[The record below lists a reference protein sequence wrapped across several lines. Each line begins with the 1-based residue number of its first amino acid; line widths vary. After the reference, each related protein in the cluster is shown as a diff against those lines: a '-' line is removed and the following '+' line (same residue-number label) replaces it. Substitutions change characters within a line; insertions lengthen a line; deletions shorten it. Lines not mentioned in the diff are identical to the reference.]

1 MTFCFAFRSLIC
13 IFAAMK
19 RLGFVL
25 MAALPL
31 VLSLLL
37 GGCGDN
43 RRATAFLSRADSLM
57 AGRPDSALLL
67 LDSCEAEV
75 AAWPESQQMRFHLL
89 HAKAQNKAYVPFTS
103 DSVMTVVS
111 GYYDRHGT
119 SNEQVEAHYLL
130 GCVYRDLGEAPKALS
145 AYHDAVECADTT
157 AADCDYALLARLHAQ
172 MSSLLHRMQLP
183 YEALDEAD
191 KASEMSSM
199 ANDSMMMLDS
209 KILKADAYYLLG
221 KTDSVISISELV
233 SHKYLQYGDTM
244 YSILFLKP
252 AIVGYLDKKMADSVK
267 IVMDTYEQLLEDK
280 PNEII
285 AYSKNNFNIIK
296 AQYYL
301 LCHQYDLAS
310 YYYQQARLKAVT
322 SKEKLNVYR
331 GLSNYYISIG
341 KADSAL
347 KYTDLYVL
355 TDDSVYRTSVR
366 ENFAKMHSL
375 YNYEHHQRKA
385 EKAEHQ
391 LLELHY
397 RFVIAAFV
405 TIILIALFLLY
416 VKRRRAKMLKEYQ
429 ELNTKYVA
437 SLNQYALNKKETELL
452 KEAKE
457 SDELLIHQLQC
468 EKAIDADTI
477 SKLTRKVE
485 RKKEKI
491 RQNEDDLRKQA
502 KAIAEFQKDKK
513 RPDQWNMEEGLFNLP
528 LFSHL
533 HASISRGRQPSDSQ
547 LDEII
552 ELTNSMLPTFIP
564 RIQELYPTINHTN
577 LLFCVFTKLRFINSE
592 RAVIFNMTYQSVTNR
607 CAFLYKKFTGKKG
620 GAGDFEAEIQKM
632 G

>member
-1 MTFCFAFRSLIC
+1 
-13 IFAAMK
+13 MK
-19 RLGFVL
+19 RLVYVL

-31 VLSLLL
+31 VLCLLL

-43 RRATAFLSRADSLM
+43 PRAVSLLARADSLM
-57 AGRPDSALLL
+57 AGRPDSALLI
-67 LDSCEAEV
+67 LDSLLTDSDRLSTNFVMQCRLRRLNAINKLDTVFTTAHV
-75 AAWPESQQMRFHLL
+75 AQARILADHF
-89 HAKAQNKAYVPFTS
+89 
-103 DSVMTVVS
+103 D
-111 GYYDRHGT
+111 DHGT
-119 SNEQVEAHYLL
+119 SNEQ
-130 GCVYRDLGEAPKALS
+130 
-145 AYHDAVECADTT
+145 
-157 AADCDYALLARLHAQ
+157 
-172 MSSLLHRMQLP
+172 
-183 YEALDEAD
+183 
-191 KASEMSSM
+191 
-199 ANDSMMMLDS
+199 ML
-209 KILKADAYYLLG
+209 AYYLLG
-221 KTDSVISISELV
+221 RTFADAGEAPQAINAYNEAANRADTTATDCDYKTLCRVYSQMAKIFYRQGLYHEDLYYHDCAVRCGY
-233 SHKYLQYGDTM
+233 KAGDTLAALLA
-244 YSILFLKP
+244 YSQKMGAYKMLMLPDSMLYVSETASKLLRQAGYTTLAAGVLCNPIRYLVDQGDYSKAQRYLNIYEKESGYFDSCQNIISGREIYYYTKGYYYLKTCQYDSAEYFFRKELATGKDFNNQNAGSQGLALLFLQTHKP
-252 AIVGYLDKKMADSVK
+252 
-267 IVMDTYEQLLEDK
+267 
-280 PNEII
+280 
-285 AYSKNNFNIIK
+285 
-296 AQYYL
+296 
-301 LCHQYDLAS
+301 
-310 YYYQQARLKAVT
+310 
-322 SKEKLNVYR
+322 
-331 GLSNYYISIG
+331 
-341 KADSAL
+341 DSAA
-347 KYTDLYVL
+347 KYALYSYEMN
-355 TDDSVYRTSVR
+355 DSAYAQKATEEV
-366 ENFAKMHSL
+366 AKTKAM
-375 YNYEHHQRKA
+375 YDYTRHQRKA

-397 RFVIAAFV
+397 RFVVVAFV
-405 TIILIALFLLY
+405 AIILIALFLLY

-491 RQNEDDLRKQA
+491 KQNEDDLRKQA

-528 LFSHL
+528 LLSHL
-533 HASISRGRQPSDSQ
+533 HASIARGRQPSDSQ

-564 RIQELYPTINHTN
+564 RILELYPTINHTN

-620 GAGDFEAEIQKM
+620 GAGDFEVEIQKM

>member
-1 MTFCFAFRSLIC
+1 MKQLVCLFSL
-13 IFAAMK
+13 A
-19 RLGFVL
+19 VL
-25 MAALPL
+25 LI
-31 VLSLLL
+31 SCLLL
-37 GGCGDN
+37 GSCGDN
-43 RRATAFLSRADSLM
+43 SRATALLFRADSLM
-57 AGRPDSALLL
+57 ADRPDSALQI
-67 LDSCEAEV
+67 LDGCEAEV
-75 AAWPESQQMRFHLL
+75 AAWPESQQMRHRLL
-89 HAKAQNKAYVPFTS
+89 QAKARNKAYVPFTS
-103 DSVMTVVS
+103 DSVMTIVVD
-111 GYYDRHGT
+111 YYDHHGT
-119 SNEQVEAHYLL
+119 ANEQMEAHYLL

-172 MSSLLHRMQLP
+172 MASLLNDMQLP
-183 YEALDEAD
+183 YEAIDEASV
-191 KASEMSSM
+191 AVENSCR
-199 ANDSMMMLDS
+199 AGDSLMTLGSQM
-209 KILKADAYYLLG
+209 LKANAYYLIG
-221 KTDSVISISELV
+221 NTDSVIYISEFI
-233 SHKYLQYGDTM
+233 SKKYLSHRDTI
-244 YSILFLKP
+244 YSLISLKP
-252 AIVGYLDKKMADSVK
+252 AIVGYISLGILDSAKR
-267 IVMDTYEQLLEDK
+267 VMDNYERLLVD
-280 PNEII
+280 NTNNNIVS
-285 AYSKNNFNIIK
+285 YSKRNFNVIK

-301 LCHQYDLAS
+301 QRHQYDSA
-310 YYYQQARLKAVT
+310 YHYYQQARFLAET
-322 SKEKLNVYR
+322 PDEIINVVR
-331 GLSNYYISIG
+331 GFSRYYIG
-341 KADSAL
+341 VGRADSAL
-347 KYTDLYVL
+347 KYTDLYVS

-397 RFVIAAFV
+397 RFVVVAFV
-405 TIILIALFLLY
+405 AIILISLFLLY

-528 LFSHL
+528 LLSHL

-620 GAGDFEAEIQKM
+620 GAGDFEAEIQKI